1 MRFIIRC
8 LLLVVTSVLVM
19 ACSTTPPPSP
29 TPKKPIVALV
39 LGGGGAR
46 GFAHLG
52 VIETLENNGISPDI
66 VIGTSAGALVGALY
80 ASGKS
85 PSELQMLADDFD
97 INAVLEIRPAK
108 QGLIDG
114 TKLRHYVNQHAGAN
128 PTKFPKKFAAVATD
142 TQGQA
147 VIFSNGET
155 GLIVQASASVPK
167 LFIAPRIPDKVG
179 NKYVDGGVSALVP
192 ARFARELGA
201 DVVIAVDILG
211 NTAMTNPVPNS
222 NVLDNTVLDNGIL
235 DNGILDNNILDNNRQ
250 AFASGRIWQK
260 LSNPTATMATIDKQA
275 ADVIIT
281 PDLKKISVLDIS
293 QKTAMIQAG
302 RIATVAQ
309 LAPIQTAITQSTP

>member
-147 VIFSNGET
+147 VIFSDGET

-211 NTAMTNPVPNS
+211 NTAMANPVPNS
-222 NVLDNTVLDNGIL
+222 NVLDD
-235 DNGILDNNILDNNRQ
+235 NILDNSVLDNSRQ
-250 AFASGRIWQK
+250 AFGSGRIWQK

-281 PDLKKISVLDIS
+281 PNLKKISVLDIS

-302 RIATVAQ
+302 RTATIAQ
-309 LAPIQTAITQSTP
+309 LAPIQTAIAQSTP

>member
-128 PTKFPKKFAAVATD
+128 PTNFPKKFAAVATD

-147 VIFSNGET
+147 VLFSDGET

-222 NVLDNTVLDNGIL
+222 NVLDD
-235 DNGILDNNILDNNRQ
+235 NILDNSVLDNSRQ
-250 AFASGRIWQK
+250 AFGSGRIWQK
-260 LSNPTATMATIDKQA
+260 LSNPTATMTTIDKQA

-281 PDLKKISVLDIS
+281 PDLKKTSVLDIS

-302 RIATVAQ
+302 RTATIAQ
-309 LAPIQTAITQSTP
+309 LAPIQTAIAQSTP